1 MSHVALTPT
10 VYDVARDCDTC
21 EATHVAQVDTDAI
34 LHDLHAYGAL
44 TTPTTPPSL
53 LASIGAGLDRA
64 CDGWRLTGT
73 GGRCPACVG
82 GSAS

>member
-1 MSHVALTPT
+1 MIALTPT
-10 VYDVARDCDTC
+10 TYMVARDCDSC
-21 EATHVAQVDTDAI
+21 DAI
-34 LHDLHAYGAL
+34 QRDLRAYGAL

-53 LASIGAGLDRA
+53 PASIGAGLDRA